1 MKEELLTPVALRQE
15 GTWAMP
21 PGEPRPKSARFILV
35 AAVLGPLNPTAAT
48 VDLPP
53 DPANA
58 ANRWTNSGTVLDV
71 VRADGAFASAV
82 LEVRRRSGLTWE
94 QLATLFG
101 VDRRS
106 VHLWAAGRPLSA
118 ANAERLNRTLA
129 LVRRIDRGTPSA
141 TRAWLLSPGPDGNI
155 PLDLLRDGRFAQI
168 VMPGPAVVVPRPAPI
183 SEPARRARI
192 PAPPEKL
199 VGARHERAHTD
210 KGRLIATAP
219 VKASKPK

>member
-1 MKEELLTPVALRQE
+1 MKEEFLTPVALRQE
-15 GTWAMP
+15 GTWAIP
-21 PGEPRPKSARFILV
+21 PGEPRPKSATFILI
-35 AAVLGPLNPTAAT
+35 AAALTPFNATAAT
-48 VDLPP
+48 VELPL
-53 DPANA
+53 DPACTA
-58 ANRWTNSGTVLDV
+58 SRWTNAGTVLDV
-71 VRADGAFASAV
+71 ARADGAFASAV

-129 LVRRIDRGTPSA
+129 LVRRIDRGTPAA

-168 VMPGPAVVVPRPAPI
+168 VMPGPAAVVPRPAPI
-183 SEPARRARI
+183 SESSRRART
-192 PAPPEKL
+192 PGPPEEL
-199 VGARHERAHTD
+199 VGARHERAHMK
-210 KGRLIATAP
+210 KGRLIAVAP
-219 VKASKPK
+219 VKAAKPK

>member
-21 PGEPRPKSARFILV
+21 PGEARPKSATFILM
-35 AAVLGPLNPTAAT
+35 AAALTPFNATAAT
-48 VDLPP
+48 VELPLA
-53 DPANA
+53 PASA
-58 ANRWTNSGTVLDV
+58 ASRWTNSGAVLDAA
-71 VRADGAFASAV
+71 RPDGAFASAV

-129 LVRRIDRGTPSA
+129 LVRRVDRGTPSA
-141 TRAWLLSPGPDGNI
+141 TKTWLLSPGPDGNI
-155 PLDLLRDGRFAQI
+155 PLDLLRDGRFTQV
-168 VMPGPAVVVPRPAPI
+168 VMPSPAVVLPRAAPI
-183 SEPARRARI
+183 SESARRAR
-192 PAPPEKL
+192 APGAPGEL
-199 VGARHERAHTD
+199 VGARHERAHID
-210 KGRLIATAP
+210 KGRLIAAAP